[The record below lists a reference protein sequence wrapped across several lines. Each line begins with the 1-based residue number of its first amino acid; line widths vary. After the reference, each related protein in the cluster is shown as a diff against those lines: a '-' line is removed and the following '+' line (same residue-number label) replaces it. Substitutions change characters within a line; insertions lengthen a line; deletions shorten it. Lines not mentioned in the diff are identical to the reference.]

1 MSELLIE
8 VVYALPQKQ
17 TLLSLCVEQGT
28 TIEQAIEQS
37 GLYQFHPELRE
48 QSLKVGVF
56 SRAVKLRDLVRE
68 GDRIEIYR
76 PLQAD
81 PKELRKIRA
90 ERAKQSGRANKVTGG
105 RAKN

>member
-17 TLLSLCVEQGT
+17 TLLSLSVEQGT
-28 TIEQAIEQS
+28 TIEQAIELS
-37 GLYQFHPELRE
+37 GLYQYHPALRE
-48 QSLKVGVF
+48 QPLKVGIF
-56 SRAVKLRDLVRE
+56 SRAAKLSDPVQE

-90 ERAKQSGRANKVTGG
+90 ERAKRGQVNKVTGG
-105 RAKN
+105 RA